1 MASLAS
7 PVLLPQAETAR
18 LHTAGGA
25 AVAGS
30 VPRQQAELKD
40 KERKDPAIQKRIDFD
55 PSIKPRSWKR
65 RKLTITTVD
74 GGSFQVALWTGDGDQ
89 TTNPKDNA
97 PTIQRDI
104 DVSTKAKTNI
114 RLSADDRGASA
125 SEDRVKSRYSVGGV
139 NLKCPHLGCDKK
151 FKDKAALRKHFRT
164 HGDRKHVCNEC
175 NPPKSFV
182 ESSKLKR
189 HQLVHTKE
197 KKWQCGFEGCGKRF
211 SLDFNLRSHFKTHT
225 GEKPWACP
233 FADCDRRFAQ
243 SNNLKSHIL
252 THTKDRTKKGKK
264 KTADKAAAAP
274 EDAAAEKQAAADAP
288 DVAESAGPPTTPL

>member
-7 PVLLPQAETAR
+7 AVLLPQAETAR

-25 AVAGS
+25 AVGS
-30 VPRQQAELKD
+30 VSKD

-74 GGSFQVALWTGDGDQ
+74 GGSFQVALWTGDGTQ

-97 PTIQRDI
+97 PTIQRAI

-114 RLSADDRGASA
+114 RLSADDRGAS
-125 SEDRVKSRYSVGGV
+125 EDRIKSRYSVGGV

-233 FADCDRRFAQ
+233 FADCERRFAQ

-264 KTADKAAAAP
+264 KTVDKAAAAP
-274 EDAAAEKQAAADAP
+274 EDAAAEQQAAADVP
-288 DVAESAGPPTTPL
+288 DAAEPAGPPTTPS